1 MDSQKR
7 VLFYCI
13 SWFYQELM
21 EYTSLDSYQHY
32 SECAEL
38 VEGLGYYLVELK
50 ISPQRGVT
58 QVQSVVASKDSGEN
72 ISVND
77 CAKVHRALLAR
88 LEEILGTD
96 NIAMELS
103 SPGMER
109 NIKNAAEF
117 RFFVGRKIRVFSK
130 SVSDWIGGELVSPD
144 DKSVSLKVESENP
157 EVDGTVR
164 TVEYQDIAKAK
175 FIHI

>member
-1 MDSQKR
+1 
-7 VLFYCI
+7 
-13 SWFYQELM
+13 M

-58 QVQSVVASKDSGEN
+58 QVQSVVASRDPSEN

-77 CAKVHRALLAR
+77 CAKVHRILLAR

-96 NIAMELS
+96 NISMELS

-117 RFFVGRKIRVFSK
+117 KFFVGRKIRVFSK
-130 SVSDWIGGELVSPD
+130 SASDWIGGELLSSD
-144 DKSVSLKVESENP
+144 SEKLSLKVESENS
-157 EVDGTVR
+157 EKDGQTK

>member
-1 MDSQKR
+1 
-7 VLFYCI
+7 
-13 SWFYQELM
+13 M

-103 SPGMER
+103 APGMER

-117 RFFVGRKIRVFSK
+117 RFFVGRKIRVF
-130 SVSDWIGGELVSPD
+130 
-144 DKSVSLKVESENP
+144 
-157 EVDGTVR
+157 R
-164 TVEYQDIAKAK
+164 TQQTH
-175 FIHI
+175 IHR

>member
-1 MDSQKR
+1 
-7 VLFYCI
+7 
-13 SWFYQELM
+13 M

-58 QVQSVVASKDSGEN
+58 QVQSVVASRDPSEN

-77 CAKVHRALLAR
+77 CAKVHRILLAR

-96 NIAMELS
+96 NISMELS

-117 RFFVGRKIRVFSK
+117 KFFVGRKIRVFSK
-130 SVSDWIGGELVSPD
+130 SASDWIGGELLSSD
-144 DKSVSLKVESENP
+144 SEKLSLKVESENP
-157 EVDGTVR
+157 EKDGQTK

>member
-1 MDSQKR
+1 
-7 VLFYCI
+7 
-13 SWFYQELM
+13 M

-58 QVQSVVASKDSGEN
+58 QVQSVVASRDPSEN

-77 CAKVHRALLAR
+77 CAKVHRILLAR

-96 NIAMELS
+96 NISMELS

-117 RFFVGRKIRVFSK
+117 KFFVGRKIRVFSK
-130 SVSDWIGGELVSPD
+130 SASDWIGGELLSSD
-144 DKSVSLKVESENP
+144 SEKLSLKVESDNP
-157 EVDGTVR
+157 EKDGQTK

>member
-1 MDSQKR
+1 
-7 VLFYCI
+7 
-13 SWFYQELM
+13 
-21 EYTSLDSYQHY
+21 
-32 SECAEL
+32 

-58 QVQSVVASKDSGEN
+58 QVQSVVASRDPSEN

-77 CAKVHRALLAR
+77 CAKVHRILLAR

-96 NIAMELS
+96 NISMELS

-117 RFFVGRKIRVFSK
+117 KFFVGRKIRVFSK
-130 SVSDWIGGELVSPD
+130 SASDWIGGELLSSD
-144 DKSVSLKVESENP
+144 SEKLSLKVESENP
-157 EVDGTVR
+157 EKDGQTK